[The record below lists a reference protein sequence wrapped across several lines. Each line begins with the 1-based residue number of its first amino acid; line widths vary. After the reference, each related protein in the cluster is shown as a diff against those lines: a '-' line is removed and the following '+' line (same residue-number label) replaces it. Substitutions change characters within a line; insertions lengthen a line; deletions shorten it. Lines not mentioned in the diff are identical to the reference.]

1 MGWDGDGDWD
11 GVQDAESGW
20 SSLHRALH
28 FGHLAAAGVLLE
40 GGASLAVEDT
50 KGRTPVDLIAG
61 PLAPL
66 VGDEGTR
73 STRGPASYSRVQ
85 DHMGVAISALAQGLG
100 TRIEE

>member
-1 MGWDGDGDWD
+1 MWKPCCRTFANPQRPEEVFGD

-66 VGDEGTR
+66 VGEEGR
-73 STRGPASYSRVQ
+73 STCGPAPL
-85 DHMGVAISALAQGLG
+85 SA
-100 TRIEE
+100 TWR